1 MPTPARLHAA
11 VAVIDGGR
19 LLIGVVALLG
29 LLSRRQ
35 RSMFVVQPVILAV
48 ARPEAQ
54 NKLRP
59 SSG

>member
-1 MPTPARLHAA
+1 M
-11 VAVIDGGR
+11 AVIDGGR

-29 LLSRRQ
+29 LLLQHRQ
-35 RSMFVVQPVILAV
+35 SSMFVVQPVILAV